1 MPRVGIREL
10 KNRTSEI
17 VRAVRERGA
26 RYIVTHQGRPVGL
39 LLPVDEES
47 LEATVRPAAEGATG
61 AKSAQGAQAPTG
73 DAPPLEPPLE
83 PKEVLHLARQVYAGL
98 STEEIEEI
106 EAMALDRS
114 HFTRPEP

>member
-26 RYIVTHQGRPVGL
+26 QYIVTHQGRPVGL

-47 LEATVRPAAEGATG
+47 LEAAVRHVAKG
-61 AKSAQGAQAPTG
+61 AKGAKGAQAPTQ
-73 DAPPLEPPLE
+73 DLPPLAPE
-83 PKEVLHLARQVYAGL
+83 EVLHLARRVYADL
-98 STEEIEEI
+98 STEEIEVV
-106 EAMALDRS
+106 EAIALDRS
-114 HFTRPEP
+114 HFARPEP

>member
-47 LEATVRPAAEGATG
+47 LEAAVRPAAEGATG
-61 AKSAQGAQAPTG
+61 ARGAKGTQAPTE
-73 DAPPLEPPLE
+73 DASPLTPE
-83 PKEVLHLARQVYAGL
+83 EVLRLARQVYAGL
-98 STEEIEEI
+98 STEEIEAV
-106 EAMALDRS
+106 EAMAFDRS
-114 HFTRPEP
+114 RFTRPEP